1 MPDVAGFKIIFT
13 NGDNPA
19 EFMECHAPPEV
30 GEKLAPRLARLAVV
44 GASHEEIQYEGTGN
58 HALDFELT
66 FDALSELGHGRFDVP
81 GADGIE
87 DARRFLLGFCY
98 AERGAQSI
106 VDARPP
112 PLVLVWPRMWSLVT
126 VMPDIEF
133 RHTRFSSSGAATLT
147 VAKIKLEERRTL
159 RLFRGD
165 VIARGTRRI

>member
-1 MPDVAGFKIIFT
+1 MADVAGFKIVFT
-13 NGDNPA
+13 NGDNPT
-19 EFMECHAPPEV
+19 EFMECHAPAEV
-30 GEKLAPRLARLAVV
+30 GEKLATRLARIAVI

-66 FDALSELGHGRFDVP
+66 FDALTDMPHGRFGVL
-81 GADGIE
+81 GAGGIE

-112 PLVLVWPRMWSLVT
+112 PLVIVWPRMWSLVT

-133 RHTRFSSSGAATLT
+133 RHTRFSSTGEATLT
-147 VAKIKLEERRTL
+147 VAKIKLEERRTR
-159 RLFRGD
+159 RLFRSD
-165 VIARGTRRI
+165 VLSHGTQRT